1 MSYSAIDARYQEEI
15 DKADAAE
22 EWILERA
29 AEIMDNLTDDELGD
43 VMAGM
48 DGDKLDG
55 IIRRAF
61 QRDAEFRMAAY
72 DYCYKEAEQDYESK
86 Q

>member
-1 MSYSAIDARYQEEI
+1 MSYSAIDARYQTEI

-22 EWILERA
+22 EWILNRA
-29 AEIMDNLTDDELGD
+29 AELMDNLTDDELGD